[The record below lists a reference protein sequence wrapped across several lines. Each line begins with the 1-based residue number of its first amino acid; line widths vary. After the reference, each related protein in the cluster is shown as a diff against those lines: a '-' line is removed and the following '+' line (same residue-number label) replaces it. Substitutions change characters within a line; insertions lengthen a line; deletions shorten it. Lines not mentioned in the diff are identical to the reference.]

1 MDQASQRRIVLLAEE
16 LSPAASAL
24 LTPDFDLRSVDG
36 ADRSALLPALA
47 EVDAV
52 IVRSATQIDAEALA
66 AAPKLKVVARAGVGL
81 DNVDLD
87 AATQAGVL
95 VVNAPTSNITSAAE
109 HAVALILACIRNI
122 PAADASLKRGEWKRS
137 RFTGMELAG
146 KMVGVVGLGRIGQL
160 VAARLAGFEV
170 TLLAYDPYVPVA
182 RAGQLG
188 ARLVPLEEL
197 LATSD
202 VITIHLPKT
211 KETLGLIGE
220 RELALVKPTAHI
232 VNAARGGLVD
242 EHAIAMALKDGRL
255 AGAALDVFATEPCT
269 DSPVFGFDAAVVT
282 PHLGASTE
290 EAQEKAGTAVAR
302 SVRLAL
308 RGEFVPDAV
317 NVQAGGPVAEDVRP
331 GLPLM
336 EMLARVFTGLA
347 QGVPVSL
354 DVVVRGEIAAHD
366 VSILQLAALKGLFT
380 DVVEEQVTYVNA
392 PLLASGRDVE
402 VRLIT
407 NEDSPEYRNVLGLR
421 GTLANGEEVS
431 VSGTLAGTRQIA
443 KITEVNGFDLKITPT
458 EHLAFFRYHDEP
470 GVVGKVGN
478 ILGAA
483 GVNIAGMQVARQ
495 SQGGHALMVLTIDG
509 ALPAAT
515 LEDITSAI
523 GAHSGRSVDLVD
535 R

>member
-1 MDQASQRRIVLLAEE
+1 MDHQRGRPIVLLAEE

-24 LTPDFDLRSVDG
+24 LTPDFEVRSVDG
-36 ADRSALLPALA
+36 ADRAALLPALA
-47 EVDAV
+47 DVAAV

-81 DNVDLD
+81 DNVDVD
-87 AATQAGVL
+87 AATKAGVL

-109 HAVALILACIRNI
+109 HAVALLLACVRNI

-146 KMVGVVGLGRIGQL
+146 KTVGVVGLGRIGQL
-160 VAARLAGFEV
+160 VAARLAAFEV
-170 TLLAYDPYVPVA
+170 TLLAYDPYVPAA

-188 ARLVPLEEL
+188 ARLVGLEEL

-211 KETLGLIGE
+211 PETMGLIGE
-220 RELALVKPTAHI
+220 RELGLMKPGARI

-242 EHAIAMALKDGRL
+242 EHAVAVALKDGRL
-255 AGAALDVFATEPCT
+255 GGAAIDVFSTEPCT
-269 DSPVFGFDAAVVT
+269 DSPVFGYDTAVVT
-282 PHLGASTE
+282 PHLGASTV

-302 SVRLAL
+302 SVRMAL

-317 NVQAGGPVAEDVRP
+317 NVQAGGTVAEDIRP

-336 EMLARVFTGLA
+336 EMLGRVFTGLA

-354 DVVVRGEIAAHD
+354 DVVVRGEITAHD
-366 VSILQLAALKGLFT
+366 VTILQLAALKGLFA

-392 PLLASGRDVE
+392 PLLAAGRDVE
-402 VRLIT
+402 VRLVT
-407 NEDSPEYRNVLGLR
+407 TAESPEYRNVLSLR
-421 GTLANGEEVS
+421 GTLASGEQVS
-431 VSGTLAGTRQIA
+431 VSGTLAGTRQVA
-443 KITEVNGFDLKITPT
+443 KITEVNGFDVEIAPT

-478 ILGAA
+478 LLGAA

-509 ALPAAT
+509 PLPPVT
-515 LEDITSAI
+515 MDEITSAI
-523 GAHSGRSVDLVD
+523 GAHAGRAVDLVE

>member
-1 MDQASQRRIVLLAEE
+1 MDQASNRPIVLLAEE

-24 LTPDFDLRSVDG
+24 LTPDFEVRSVDG
-36 ADRSALLPALA
+36 ADRAALLPALA
-47 EVDAV
+47 EADAV
-52 IVRSATQIDAEALA
+52 IVRSATRIDAEALA
-66 AAPKLKVVARAGVGL
+66 AGPNLKVVARAGVGL

-87 AATQAGVL
+87 AATSAGVM

-109 HAVALILACIRNI
+109 HAVALILACTRNI
-122 PAADASLKRGEWKRS
+122 AAADASLKRGEWKRS
-137 RFTGMELAG
+137 KFTGMELAG
-146 KMVGVVGLGRIGQL
+146 KTVGVVGLGRIGQL

-170 TLLAYDPYVPVA
+170 TLLAYDPYVPAA

-197 LATSD
+197 LAESD

-211 KETLGLIGE
+211 AETIGLIGE
-220 RELALVKPTAHI
+220 RELTLVKPGARI
-232 VNAARGGLVD
+232 VNAARGGLLD
-242 EHAIAMALKDGRL
+242 EHALAVALKDGRL

-269 DSPVFGFDAAVVT
+269 DSPVFGFDTAVVT
-282 PHLGASTE
+282 PHLGASTV

-317 NVQAGGPVAEDVRP
+317 NVQAGGVVAEDIRP

-336 EMLARVFTGLA
+336 EMLGRVFTGLA
-347 QGVPVSL
+347 QGVPASL
-354 DVVVRGEIAAHD
+354 DVVVLGEIAAHD
-366 VSILQLAALKGLFT
+366 VTILQLAALKGLFA
-380 DVVEEQVTYVNA
+380 DVVAEQVTYVNA
-392 PLLASGRDVE
+392 PLLAAGRDVE
-402 VRLIT
+402 VRLVT
-407 NEDSPEYRNVLGLR
+407 SEESPEYRNLLSLR
-421 GTLANGEEVS
+421 GTLAGGEQVS
-431 VSGTLAGTRQIA
+431 VSGTLAGTRQVA
-443 KITEVNGFDLKITPT
+443 KITEVNGFDLEITPT
-458 EHLAFFRYHDEP
+458 EHLAFFTYHDEP

-478 ILGAA
+478 ILATA

-509 ALPAAT
+509 PLPAAA
-515 LEDITSAI
+515 LEEITSGI
-523 GAHSGRSVDLVD
+523 GAHSGRAVDLTD

>member
-1 MDQASQRRIVLLAEE
+1 MDQASTRPVVLLAEE

-24 LTPDFDLRSVDG
+24 LTPDFEVQTVDG
-36 ADRSALLPALA
+36 ADRSVLLPALA

-52 IVRSATQIDAEALA
+52 IVRSATRIDAEALA

-81 DNVDLD
+81 DNVDVN

-137 RFTGMELAG
+137 KFTGMELAG
-146 KMVGVVGLGRIGQL
+146 KTVGVVGLGRIGQL
-160 VAARLAGFEV
+160 VATRLAGFDV

-197 LATSD
+197 LAASD

-211 KETLGLIGE
+211 PETLGLIGE
-220 RELALVKPTAHI
+220 RELALVKPTARI
-232 VNAARGGLVD
+232 VNAARGGLLD
-242 EHAIAMALKDGRL
+242 EQALAMALKDGRI

-269 DSPVFGFDAAVVT
+269 DSPVFGFDSVVVT
-282 PHLGASTE
+282 PHLGASTD

-317 NVQAGGPVAEDVRP
+317 NVQAGGAVAEDIRP

-336 EMLARVFTGLA
+336 EMLGRVFTGLA
-347 QGVPVSL
+347 QSVPASL
-354 DVVVRGEIAAHD
+354 DVVVRGEIAEHD
-366 VSILQLAALKGLFT
+366 VTILQLAALKGLFA

-392 PLLASGRDVE
+392 PLLAAGRDVE
-402 VRLIT
+402 VRLVT
-407 NEDSPEYRNVLGLR
+407 SAESPEYRNVLSLR
-421 GTLANGEEVS
+421 GTLASGEQVS

-443 KITEVNGFDLKITPT
+443 KITEVNGFDLEITPT

-478 ILGAA
+478 ILGTA

-509 ALPAAT
+509 ALPPVT
-515 LEDITSAI
+515 LEEITSAI
-523 GAHSGRSVDLVD
+523 GAHAGRAVDLVD